1 MTSFTVH
8 RGDLA
13 PVLDRAHRIVERR
26 NTIPIQSHVRMVAED
41 GRLAVTATDLD
52 IELRASLPLAGN
64 SSRMSFAL
72 PSGLLRD
79 FVKKLPDKAE
89 IALSLDGS
97 QVKLVSGRTRATLH
111 ALPAE
116 DFPDMEAGS
125 FTHAF
130 DIAPKDFSAIL
141 ESCQFAISTEETRYY
156 LNGIYLHTVEDL
168 GPSKLR
174 AVATD
179 GHRLGRRE
187 MDAPDGADRMPGI
200 ILPRKTV
207 SELIALLAGDGKEEA
222 RIELS
227 EAKFRIAIG
236 DIVLTSKLIDG
247 TYPDYQRV
255 VPAGNAN
262 RFTLSREAFA
272 AALDRVTTIAG
283 DRGKAVRI
291 TFSDGEAALECVN
304 PDSGEA
310 NDAVP
315 TRAAEGEAVTI
326 GFNGRYALD
335 IAGEVEGDDIVFHL
349 GDAGGPAVVTGAAPD
364 PLFVIMPMRIGQ

>member
-1 MTSFTVH
+1 
-8 RGDLA
+8 
-13 PVLDRAHRIVERR
+13 
-26 NTIPIQSHVRMVAED
+26 
-41 GRLAVTATDLD
+41 
-52 IELRASLPLAGN
+52 
-64 SSRMSFAL
+64 
-72 PSGLLRD
+72 
-79 FVKKLPDKAE
+79 
-89 IALSLDGS
+89 
-97 QVKLVSGRTRATLH
+97 
-111 ALPAE
+111 
-116 DFPDMEAGS
+116 MEAGS

-168 GPSKLR
+168 GPSRLR

-187 MDAPDGADRMPGI
+187 MDAPDGADGMPGI

-207 SELIALLAGDGKEEA
+207 SELVALLAGDGKEEA

-227 EAKFRIAIG
+227 AAKFRIAIG

-262 RFTLSREAFA
+262 RFTLSREAFT

-291 TFSDGEAALECVN
+291 AFSDSEAALECVN

-335 IAGEVEGDDIVFHL
+335 IAGEIEGDDIVFHL